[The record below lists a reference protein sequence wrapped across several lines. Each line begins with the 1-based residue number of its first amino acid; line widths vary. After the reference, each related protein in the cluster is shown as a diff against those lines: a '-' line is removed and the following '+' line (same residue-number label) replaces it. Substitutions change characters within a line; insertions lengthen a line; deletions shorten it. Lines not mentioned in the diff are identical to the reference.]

1 MDPITLATTAT
12 ACLSP
17 YLVKVGEKAA
27 EKVGEKLPDIVRKVW
42 NAITAKVQGKPAA
55 EEAVKDLVAN
65 PDDEDNRAAFRK
77 ELRKVLE
84 AEPTFAAEL
93 ERLLDSAQQQVGD
106 TIIISGSGA
115 AATKEGI
122 AAGAGGAAV
131 RGDVQGGINIGGQE
145 KKA

>member
-1 MDPITLATTAT
+1 MDPITLATTAS
-12 ACLSP
+12 AFLSP
-17 YLVKVGEKAA
+17 YLVKAGEKAA
-27 EKVGEKLPDIVRKVW
+27 EKIGEKLPDIAAKVW
-42 NAITAKVQGKPAA
+42 NAVTAKFKGKPAA

-93 ERLLDSAQQQVGD
+93 ARLLDSAQHQVGD
-106 TIIISGSGA
+106 TITVSGSGA
-115 AATKEGI
+115 AATKGGV

-131 RGDVQGGINIGGQE
+131 GGDVQGGINIGGPE